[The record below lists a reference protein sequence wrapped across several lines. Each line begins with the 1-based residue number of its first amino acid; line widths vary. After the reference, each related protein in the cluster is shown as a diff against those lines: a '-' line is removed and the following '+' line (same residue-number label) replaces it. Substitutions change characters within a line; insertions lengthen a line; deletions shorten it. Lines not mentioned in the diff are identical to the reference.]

1 MHEGE
6 EKSRMKALA
15 KAAEA
20 VKDCSHFG
28 DWDWCNVNCDSG
40 LYVFCDQVFVAQNAE
55 KASKK

>member
-1 MHEGE
+1 MS
-6 EKSRMKALA
+6 EKSRA
-15 KAAEA
+15 KILSIVAEA
-20 VKDCSHFG
+20 VKGCPHFG